1 MTTPVVGLLSA
12 PAARPG
18 AAGRKRSGFTLIE
31 LLVVI
36 AIIAILAAI
45 LFPVFAQA
53 RARAQ
58 ATSCLNNLKQ
68 LATAFVQYAEDNKG
82 WFPRSQS
89 WNGGYGSAGYT
100 DWAGCPGTGKAFTAT
115 DLARYS
121 AIYPYVKTA
130 DIFHC
135 PTDKNKA
142 ADAVNGAPRNYPLS
156 YSANSLLTDGSA
168 KVDSMN
174 NTSSQVML
182 LIHENR
188 QRMDSQSG
196 QIAINDSRFLGV
208 GMGGID
214 EPAVIHYEG
223 TEVVYADTHAAYGK
237 REKLLRDMTAGKW
250 NPSGYPQ

>member
-1 MTTPVVGLLSA
+1 MTMPVFRLREA
-12 PAARPG
+12 PARTPG
-18 AAGRKRSGFTLIE
+18 ATPLKRSGFTLIE

-58 ATSCLNNLKQ
+58 ATNCLNNLKQ
-68 LATAFVQYAEDNKG
+68 LALAFTQYSNDNKG

-89 WNGGYGSAGYT
+89 WNGGYGSVNYT
-100 DWAGCPGTGKAFTAT
+100 DWAGCPGTGLPFNAN
-115 DLARYS
+115 DLRKYS

-135 PTDKNKA
+135 PTDKNKR
-142 ADAVNGAPRNYPLS
+142 ADMVNGSPRDYPLS
-156 YSANSLLTDGSA
+156 YSANSLMTDGSA

-174 NTSSQVML
+174 NNSSQVML

-188 QRMDSQSG
+188 SRLESVSG
-196 QIAINDSRFLGV
+196 SIAINDGRFLGV
-208 GMGGID
+208 GMGGAD
-214 EPAVIHYEG
+214 EPAQLHYEG
-223 TEVVYADTHAAYGK
+223 TQVVYSDGHAAYGK
-237 REKLLRDMTAGKW
+237 RDKLLQDMKAGKW
-250 NPSGYPQ
+250 NPGNAPL